1 MTVDAIV
8 LTGGRGSRLGGADK
22 GALTLGGQTLLA
34 RTLAAASSARA
45 TVVVGPRDGTPPD
58 MLTAREEPPFAG
70 PVAAIA
76 AGLEALPSPPAARV
90 LVLACDMPF
99 AAEAV
104 GELWEAGGAGDGHGA
119 ADGAW
124 AVDPDGREQPLLAVY
139 RRGALVGALAA
150 LDTVVNAPMR
160 ALTSPLIMTPV
171 AVGRAALDADTWDD
185 VERLRKELS

>member
-22 GALTLGGQTLLA
+22 GALTLGGTTLLSRA
-34 RTLAAASSARA
+34 LAAASSARA
-45 TVVVGPRDGTPPD
+45 TVVVGPREGIPED

-76 AGLEALPSPPAARV
+76 AGLEALPSPAADHV

-99 AAEAV
+99 ADEAV
-104 GELWEAGGAGDGHGA
+104 EALLSARA
-119 ADGAW
+119 SDGAW

-139 RRGALVGALAA
+139 RRAALVDALEA

-160 ALTSPLIMTPV
+160 ALTATLAMTPV

-185 VERLRKELS
+185 VERLRKEMS

>member
-22 GALTLGGQTLLA
+22 GALTLGGRTLLA

-45 TVVVGPRDGTPPD
+45 TVVVGARDGIPED

-76 AGLEALPSPPAARV
+76 AGLAALPSPPADRV

-104 GELWEAGGAGDGHGA
+104 GELLAGGG

-124 AVDPDGREQPLLAVY
+124 AVDQEGREQPLLAVY
-139 RRGALVGALAA
+139 RRDALAGALDA
-150 LDTVVNAPMR
+150 LDSVVNAPMR
-160 ALTSPLIMTPV
+160 ALTATLTMTPI